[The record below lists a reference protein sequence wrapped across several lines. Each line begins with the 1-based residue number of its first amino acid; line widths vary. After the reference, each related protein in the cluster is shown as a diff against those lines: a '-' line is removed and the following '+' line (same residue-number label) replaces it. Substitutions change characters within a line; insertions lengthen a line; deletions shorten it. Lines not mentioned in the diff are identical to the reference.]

1 MGTYRFCG
9 CIPCFLRPREGCAF
23 MHTPEE
29 QHKRCE
35 APEASAAG
43 TVGAGAVRGVPCPAV
58 PALPAFPAGR
68 GGSWECWS
76 SRAAFPERR
85 EERRGGSPGAPLSWQ
100 RGRERRDQ
108 LHPNIPAL
116 TLCWDVLLLTG
127 VTSAGSWAGRQRCP
141 PREGH
146 CWQQSC
152 GRGVHGRALL
162 AKQERHK
169 VRGGDCCSLMV
180 SHKLPPPFV
189 AITER
194 PKPPETRD
202 C

>member
-1 MGTYRFCG
+1 MLEQQS
-9 CIPCFLRPREGCAF
+9 CI
-23 MHTPEE
+23 
-29 QHKRCE
+29 
-35 APEASAAG
+35 S
-43 TVGAGAVRGVPCPAV
+43 
-58 PALPAFPAGR
+58 
-68 GGSWECWS
+68 
-76 SRAAFPERR
+76 R
-85 EERRGGSPGAPLSWQ
+85 EERRGEEAALVLRCHGNEAGNA
-100 RGRERRDQ
+100 GDQ

-127 VTSAGSWAGRQRCP
+127 VTSAGSRAGRQRSP

-146 CWQQSC
+146 CRQQSC
-152 GRGVHGRALL
+152 GRGVHDRALL

-169 VRGGDCCSLMV
+169 ARGGDCCSLVV

>member
-23 MHTPEE
+23 THTPEE

-43 TVGAGAVRGVPCPAV
+43 TVGAGAVRDVPCPAV
-58 PALPAFPAGR
+58 PAFPAGR

-85 EERRGGSPGAPLSWQ
+85 EEKRGGSPGAPLSWQ

-127 VTSAGSWAGRQRCP
+127 VTSAGSRT
-141 PREGH
+141 
-146 CWQQSC
+146 
-152 GRGVHGRALL
+152 LL
-162 AKQERHK
+162 AAELWEGGSWQGSARQTGEAQSAW
-169 VRGGDCCSLMV
+169 RGLLLTCGQPQAPTTLLCG
-180 SHKLPPPFV
+180 HHR
-189 AITER
+189 T
-194 PKPPETRD
+194 PKTT
-202 C
+202 

>member
-1 MGTYRFCG
+1 METYRFCG

-85 EERRGGSPGAPLSWQ
+85 GEERRQPWCSAVMATRPGTPGSTASEHPSPYFVLGCAAAHWGDRSWEPGWAPALPASGRTLPAAELWEGGSWQ
-100 RGRERRDQ
+100 GSARQTGEAQSAWRG
-108 LHPNIPAL
+108 
-116 TLCWDVLLLTG
+116 LLLTCG
-127 VTSAGSWAGRQRCP
+127 QPQAPTTLC
-141 PREGH
+141 GH
-146 CWQQSC
+146 H
-152 GRGVHGRALL
+152 R
-162 AKQERHK
+162 
-169 VRGGDCCSLMV
+169 
-180 SHKLPPPFV
+180 
-189 AITER
+189 T
-194 PKPPETRD
+194 PKTT
-202 C
+202 

>member
-43 TVGAGAVRGVPCPAV
+43 TVGAGAVRDVPCPAV

-68 GGSWECWS
+68 GGSWERWS

-100 RGRERRDQ
+100 RGRERRGSTASE
-108 LHPNIPAL
+108 HPSPHFRLGCAAAHWGDLSWERGWAPAL
-116 TLCWDVLLLTG
+116 PASGRTLLAAELWEGGSWQGSARQTGEAQSAWRGLLLTCG
-127 VTSAGSWAGRQRCP
+127 QPQAPTTLLR
-141 PREGH
+141 GH
-146 CWQQSC
+146 H
-152 GRGVHGRALL
+152 R
-162 AKQERHK
+162 
-169 VRGGDCCSLMV
+169 
-180 SHKLPPPFV
+180 
-189 AITER
+189 T
-194 PKPPETRD
+194 PKTT
-202 C
+202 